1 MCGQHIRAWLKRRS
15 LFNKRLGLQR
25 LKSVSNLP
33 GSMAV
38 CDVFVQLEALSL
50 EMERRHPKLYTGV
63 CHQMGL
69 TVASE
74 KSMAKA
80 LSSMALEIFKV
91 DITWF
96 KIASFYNL
104 VSGTAVD
111 CVKQGHPG
119 KYNFTPF
126 IFLSKTWIHIFI

>member
-1 MCGQHIRAWLKRRS
+1 
-15 LFNKRLGLQR
+15 
-25 LKSVSNLP
+25 
-33 GSMAV
+33 MAV

-126 IFLSKTWIHIFI
+126 IFFHILTNKLSRCP